1 MKSIKQHVYVHMYYK
16 AELNTL
22 DICMDKRA
30 QGTHMHV
37 GQTLYP
43 LSTNHTHLST
53 YLKHL
58 LAS

>member
-1 MKSIKQHVYVHMYYK
+1 MYYK

-22 DICMDKRA
+22 DICMDKRT

-58 LAS
+58 LLS